1 MDKKELILDA
11 LRELFKEGKAGTA
24 SVSDIAKKAGIAKGL
39 MYYYFRSKE
48 EVMDALVLREYEDII
63 AASGAIVE
71 KSGKRAIDK
80 LALLVKSYRSAYVDE
95 SLDEYLHMPKNA
107 AIHQKSL
114 AQILTSLSAVVTRII
129 EQGIAEG
136 TFTCRYP
143 GGYAEIVMSVMT
155 FLLDPGI
162 FPWSEE
168 EYLTRLKALADM
180 SEKWLGAPEGS
191 FGFLYGARAA
201 EAEKQGITK

>member
-1 MDKKELILDA
+1 MDKKEIILDA

-63 AASGAIVE
+63 EKSNEIVE
-71 KSGKRAIDK
+71 KSGGSALDK
-80 LALLVKSYRSAYVDE
+80 LALLVESYRGAYVDE
-95 SLDEYLHMPKNA
+95 SLDEYLHMPQNA

-114 AQILTSLSAVVTRII
+114 AQILASLSKVVTRIVG
-129 EQGIAEG
+129 QGIEEG
-136 TFTCRYP
+136 AFTCRYP
-143 GGYAEIVMSVMT
+143 GGYAEIVMSALT

-168 EYLTRLKALADM
+168 EYLWRLKALADM

-191 FGFLYGARAA
+191 FGFLYGAGLRA
-201 EAEKQGITK
+201 GRN

>member
-1 MDKKELILDA
+1 MDKKELILNTM
-11 LRELFKEGKAGTA
+11 RELFKEGKAGTA

-63 AASGAIVE
+63 VASNETVE
-71 KSGKRAIDK
+71 KSGGNALDK

-95 SLDEYLHMPKNA
+95 SLDEYLHMPQNA

-114 AQILTSLSAVVTRII
+114 AQILSSLSKVVTRIV
-129 EQGIAEG
+129 EAGIAEG

-143 GGYAEIVMSVMT
+143 GGYAEIVMSVLT

-162 FPWSEE
+162 FPWNEE
-168 EYLTRLKALADM
+168 EYLIRLKALADM

-191 FGFLYGARAA
+191 FGFLFGVQTRSRS
-201 EAEKQGITK
+201 

>member
-1 MDKKELILDA
+1 MDKKEVILDA

-48 EVMDALVLREYEDII
+48 EVMDALVFREYEGII
-63 AASGAIVE
+63 VACNELVE
-71 KSGKRAIDK
+71 KSGLGAIDK
-80 LALLVKSYRSAYVDE
+80 LALLLKSYRGSYVDE
-95 SLDEYLHMPKNA
+95 SLDEYLHMPQNA

-114 AQILTSLSAVVTRII
+114 AQILSSLSKVVTRIV

-136 TFTCRYP
+136 TFTC
-143 GGYAEIVMSVMT
+143 GWYAEIIMSVLT

-162 FPWSEE
+162 FPWNEE
-168 EYLTRLKALADM
+168 EYLVRLKALADM

-191 FGFLYGARAA
+191 FDFLYGRVS
-201 EAEKQGITK
+201 I

>member
-1 MDKKELILDA
+1 MDKRQVILDA

-48 EVMDALVLREYEDII
+48 DVMDALVIREYEDII
-63 AASGAIVE
+63 VACNDIVEQSGA
-71 KSGKRAIDK
+71 SAIDK
-80 LALLVKSYRSAYVDE
+80 LALLVKSYRGSYVDE
-95 SLDEYLHMPKNA
+95 SLDEYLHMPQNA

-114 AQILTSLSAVVTRII
+114 AQILVSLSKVVTRIV
-129 EQGIAEG
+129 EQGIDEG

-143 GGYAEIVMSVMT
+143 GGYAEIIMSVLT

-162 FPWSEE
+162 FPWNER
-168 EYLTRLKALADM
+168 EYLFRLKALADM
-180 SEKWLGAPEGS
+180 SEKWLGAPDGS
-191 FGFLYGARAA
+191 FGFLYGMAQTRP
-201 EAEKQGITK
+201 